1 MRSLR
6 RNGYGKWQSNPQT
19 RARAVVNMR
28 LRRGK
33 LHKQP
38 CEECAKQNIFNME
51 VEAHHD
57 DYSKPSEVRWLC
69 GKHHKEADKLRE
81 TMRDIA

>member
-1 MRSLR
+1 
-6 RNGYGKWQSNPQT
+6 
-19 RARAVVNMR
+19 
-28 LRRGK
+28 
-33 LHKQP
+33 
-38 CEECAKQNIFNME
+38 ME